1 MHNILSWLRGKC
13 KACDARV
20 AEAEAKLA
28 SEETRNKDLQRVS
41 KATIESLELNLR
53 SKTEECNELFHT
65 NTQLHNELIVYKGF
79 MDKYNA
85 LVAQDWEAK
94 YRELSVKYDKLVDEM
109 SDLRVEL
116 GKQKSEYKLLKEAYD
131 RRGTELVERNEE
143 VKKLEASIKVM
154 DEERTMQANQ
164 IQKLSDD
171 KRRLEEEK
179 AELYHKCEDLQVLLE
194 KRTEEMD
201 VMEDRATAARIKSGK
216 VKVEEVVADVEKRRK
231 SVAKEAKKRAKG
243 K

>member
-1 MHNILSWLRGKC
+1 MHNILSWLRGNC

-28 SEETRNKDLQRVS
+28 SEVTRNKDLQRVS
-41 KATIESLELNLR
+41 KETIESLELELR
-53 SKTEECNELFHT
+53 RKTEECDVLNHTIHLELPVWKDYERKF
-65 NTQLHNELIVYKGF
+65 
-79 MDKYNA
+79 NA
-85 LVAQDWEAK
+85 LVAEGWEEK

-143 VKKLEASIKVM
+143 IVKLEASIKVM

-164 IQKLSDD
+164 IKKLSDD
-171 KRRLEEEK
+171 KRKLEEEK
-179 AELYHKCEDLQVLLE
+179 AELYHKCEDLQELLE

-216 VKVEEVVADVEKRRK
+216 VKAEEVVADVEKRRK